1 MHHQEL
7 FPRSRVRLIKYINYM
22 PKKLS
27 KKLNMPINFCT
38 AGRPILRARINSLEE
53 EEEQNESGQR
63 TM

>member
-1 MHHQEL
+1 MHRQEL
-7 FPRSRVRLIKYINYM
+7 FPRYKVRLIKFINYM

-27 KKLNMPINFCT
+27 KKLNMPINFFT
-38 AGRPILRARINSLEE
+38 VGRPILRAKVNSLEE